1 MFQGL
6 RAVVYG
12 VSDIEKA
19 KTWYTSVLGEP
30 PYFDQPFYVGFN
42 VAGYE
47 LGLDP
52 NASPVSAGSAGVVAC
67 WGVDDIQQ
75 EYERLLSLARQSTCS
90 SHRRGRRYPN
100 GHSDRSFRQHFR
112 TDLQSPF
119 SGKISMKRRS
129 ELLKEFQVIPGVG
142 PSIAQDFI
150 DLGYSSIKEL
160 RSEDPEK
167 IYQDLCRLRAPH
179 RSLRTLCV

>member
-67 WGVDDIQQ
+67 WGVDDIQR
-75 EYERLLSLARQSTCS
+75 EYERLLSLGAKALVPVTDVGGDILTATVIDPFGNIFGLIRN
-90 SHRRGRRYPN
+90 P
-100 GHSDRSFRQHFR
+100 HF
-112 TDLQSPF
+112 Q
-119 SGKISMKRRS
+119 GK
-129 ELLKEFQVIPGVG
+129 
-142 PSIAQDFI
+142 
-150 DLGYSSIKEL
+150 
-160 RSEDPEK
+160 
-167 IYQDLCRLRAPH
+167 
-179 RSLRTLCV
+179 